1 MQTVAVLASRVL
13 TTQRQYTAVADNV
26 ANANTTGF
34 RRLKLDFKEVSGQ
47 YHGKTVASYV
57 ADRSIHVVQQQGTFK
72 DTGNPL
78 DFAISGNGFFAIN
91 VNGTREYTRNG
102 QFVLDANGML
112 VTPQGY
118 NVLDNAGTPIQFSQ
132 TVQSI
137 RIATDGTISTEEG
150 QLGTLGVYAFNQAD
164 MGKLQRAGNT
174 AFIPTN
180 GATAQVAESP
190 NVRQGYLEESNVNP
204 VQEMVNMQT
213 ASKAY
218 ENSLNLLQGVEDL
231 QKTTIQTLGG
241 LQ

>member
-26 ANANTTGF
+26 ANANTTGY
-34 RRLKLDFKEVSGQ
+34 RKLSLDFKEMM
-47 YHGKTVASYV
+47 GKNHSRPTASYV
-57 ADRSIHVVQQQGTFK
+57 ADRSITLNQEEGALKQ
-72 DTGNPL
+72 TGNPL
-78 DFAISGNGFFAIN
+78 DLAVSGEGFFAID

-102 QFVLDANGML
+102 QFVLNADGML

-137 RIATDGTISTEEG
+137 RIGPDGTISTEEG
-150 QLGTLGVYAFNQAD
+150 QLGTVGVYTFDKAD

-180 GATAQVAESP
+180 GATARAAESP
-190 NVRQGYLEESNVNP
+190 VVRQGFLESSNVNP
-204 VQEMVNMQT
+204 VQEMVNMQN

-218 ENSLNLLQGVEDL
+218 QNSLTMLQGIEDL
-231 QKTTIQTLGG
+231 EKTTIQSLGG
-241 LQ
+241 L